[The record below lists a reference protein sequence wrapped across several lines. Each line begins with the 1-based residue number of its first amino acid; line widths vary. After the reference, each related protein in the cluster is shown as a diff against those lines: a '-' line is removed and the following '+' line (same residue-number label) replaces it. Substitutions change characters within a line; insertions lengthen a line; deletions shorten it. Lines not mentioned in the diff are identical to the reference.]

1 MIIIINIST
10 MKIEIEIKNCLK
22 LYKIKKKILKKLIK
36 KHLNNLKLRL
46 NKIKKVIQ
54 KI

>member
-22 LYKIKKKILKKLIK
+22 LYKIKKVIRDINWTMISAAKKMIFEYF
-36 KHLNNLKLRL
+36 H
-46 NKIKKVIQ
+46 
-54 KI
+54 